1 MKNQEKIYH
10 IYAKD
15 KCIYHSLSE
24 EKFSETWEMLHR
36 MVDLLGKDIE
46 KDDLQYESLF
56 VNKEV
61 VLNSSHWQ
69 SHIYSVKIEMKVY

>member
-1 MKNQEKIYH
+1 MRKQDKVYH

-15 KCIYHSLSE
+15 RCIYHSLSE

-36 MVDLLGKDIE
+36 MIE
-46 KDDLQYESLF
+46 FIDMNIKKEDLQYEELV

-61 VLNSSHWQ
+61 VLNSSH
-69 SHIYSVKIEMKVY
+69 

>member
-1 MKNQEKIYH
+1 MAHTEKIYH

-61 VLNSSHWQ
+61 VLNSSH
-69 SHIYSVKIEMKVY
+69 